1 MSNDNSGTGHS
12 GDRRGSVTSAAFS
25 SLFHRSNSV
34 SAPGTG
40 RGDGNGNGNGNGAPA
55 GRESVSAAAA
65 RDQRRRLSVN
75 TLGLSGA
82 SPPSASTPFGIRR
95 ASIST
100 TNSDS
105 IDENAIEDDEP
116 AKMPVTSPFARRT
129 SFGAQAMRNMR
140 TGQTSPGSG
149 RPAQLARRTSIAT
162 SRQLPLAASPIYS
175 TVSRRMSTSQASNT
189 LPARTSSD
197 MPFARSDNGYNWAE
211 QLRYRAE
218 SSVAG
223 QRPTFGST
231 AAPGS
236 PPRAA
241 NPHHDRAKSV
251 SDMPA
256 PPRQPEVMK
265 PRRPERPKPD
275 HMQER
280 ILKGDFYMD

>member
-140 TGQTSPGSG
+140 TGQTSPGS
-149 RPAQLARRTSIAT
+149 
-162 SRQLPLAASPIYS
+162 
-175 TVSRRMSTSQASNT
+175 
-189 LPARTSSD
+189 
-197 MPFARSDNGYNWAE
+197 DNGYNWAE

>member
-1 MSNDNSGTGHS
+1 MSNDNSGTGPPN
-12 GDRRGSVTSAAFS
+12 DRRGSVTSAAFS
-25 SLFHRSNSV
+25 NLFNRRNSTT
-34 SAPGTG
+34 AT
-40 RGDGNGNGNGNGAPA
+40 GNGNGNSNSA

-65 RDQRRRLSVN
+65 RDQRRRLSVT

-82 SPPSASTPFGIRR
+82 SPPASVPFGVRR
-95 ASIST
+95 GSIAT

-105 IDENAIEDDEP
+105 IDESAIEDDEP
-116 AKMPVTSPFARRT
+116 AKIPSTSPFARRT

-149 RPAQLARRTSIAT
+149 RPAQQARRTS
-162 SRQLPLAASPIYS
+162 AASPRQPPPGAS
-175 TVSRRMSTSQASNT
+175 SLTAAATRRMSTSQASNA
-189 LPARTSSD
+189 LSARTPSD
-197 MPFARSDNGYNWAE
+197 MLSARSDNGYNWTE
-211 QLRYRAE
+211 QLRFRAE
-218 SSVAG
+218 SSVTG
-223 QRPTFGST
+223 QRPTFGSGS

-236 PPRAA
+236 PPRTT
-241 NPHHDRAKSV
+241 PHHDRAKSV

-265 PRRPERPKPD
+265 PRQPERPKPD

>member
-12 GDRRGSVTSAAFS
+12 NDRRGSVTSAAFS

-34 SAPGTG
+34 SAPGNG
-40 RGDGNGNGNGNGAPA
+40 YGNGNGTSAASA

-65 RDQRRRLSVN
+65 RDQRRRLSVT

-82 SPPSASTPFGIRR
+82 SPPSASAPFGIRR

-116 AKMPVTSPFARRT
+116 GKAPVTSPFARRT

-149 RPAQLARRTSIAT
+149 RPAQHARRTSIAT
-162 SRQLPLAASPIYS
+162 SRQLPLGASSIYS
-175 TVSRRMSTSQASNT
+175 TASRRMSTSQASNT
-189 LPARTSSD
+189 PSARTPSD
-197 MPFARSDNGYNWAE
+197 MPSARSDNGYNWAE
-211 QLRYRAE
+211 QLRFRAE
-218 SSVAG
+218 SSVTG
-223 QRPTFGST
+223 QRPAFTST

-236 PPRAA
+236 PPRVAT
-241 NPHHDRAKSV
+241 PHHDRAKSV

>member
-1 MSNDNSGTGHS
+1 MSNDNSGQS

-25 SLFHRSNSV
+25 NLFHRSNSV
-34 SAPGTG
+34 SAA
-40 RGDGNGNGNGNGAPA
+40 GNGIGT

-65 RDQRRRLSVN
+65 RDQRRRLSVT

-82 SPPSASTPFGIRR
+82 SPPSANTPFGIRR

-100 TNSDS
+100 TNSDC

-116 AKMPVTSPFARRT
+116 AKVPSNSPFARRT

-149 RPAQLARRTSIAT
+149 RPAPRARRTSSAT
-162 SRQLPLAASPIYS
+162 PRQPPLSASSLSAA
-175 TVSRRMSTSQASNT
+175 TARRMSTSQASHT
-189 LPARTSSD
+189 LSARTPSD
-197 MPFARSDNGYNWAE
+197 MLSARSDNGYNWTE
-211 QLRYRAE
+211 QLRFRAE
-218 SSVAG
+218 SSFSG
-223 QRPTFGST
+223 QRPTFGSV
-231 AAPGS
+231 AAPSS
-236 PPRAA
+236 PPRVA
-241 NPHHDRAKSV
+241 PHHDRAKSV

-265 PRRPERPKPD
+265 PRQPERPKPD